1 MQEAHTSSEFDELLR
16 RARLLLSRMGARVER
31 QLEDAIQCLGSGSR
45 LLIDQVMRHEIEI
58 NELERSVD
66 ELVGRIIARRKP
78 AAGDLRL
85 LLAIIKTTTD
95 LERIADEAKKIAL
108 CAGRIAAD
116 RWASRPSHY
125 EVDSMARVATE
136 LLRQAVGALDELDA
150 SRVADAAARE
160 AQLDTSL
167 RGALRSLI
175 SYMVED
181 PRTISSCLDYLF
193 VAKSFE
199 RIGDHATNIFEHVI
213 YAVRGENL
221 RHAAPFSSQ

>member
-16 RARLLLSRMGARVER
+16 RARLLLARMGARCER
-31 QLEDAIQCLGSGSR
+31 QLEDAIQCLGSGST

-85 LLAIIKTTTD
+85 LLAIVRTAAD

-116 RWASRPSHY
+116 RAATRPSHY
-125 EVDSMARVATE
+125 EVASMPRVAVE
-136 LLRQAVGALDELDA
+136 LLHQ
-150 SRVADAAARE
+150 
-160 AQLDTSL
+160 AQL
-167 RGALRSLI
+167 G
-175 SYMVED
+175 
-181 PRTISSCLDYLF
+181 
-193 VAKSFE
+193 
-199 RIGDHATNIFEHVI
+199 G
-213 YAVRGENL
+213 
-221 RHAAPFSSQ
+221 